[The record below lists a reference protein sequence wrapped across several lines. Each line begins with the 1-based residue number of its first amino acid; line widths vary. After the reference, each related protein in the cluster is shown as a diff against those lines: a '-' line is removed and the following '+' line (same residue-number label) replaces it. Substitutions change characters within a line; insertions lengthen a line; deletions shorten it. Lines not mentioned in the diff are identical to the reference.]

1 MINTELMTNNTV
13 LKDTI
18 DMLFDLSVDD
28 LLEIQSFIKGNRSRN
43 MKDAAA
49 DIGLELFVYQILDP
63 AFICHLS
70 VCRKEAFMNA
80 DHRMLVHKF
89 LTEQHLVDLV
99 SIQPGRRI
107 TFRIHRH
114 P

>member
-1 MINTELMTNNTV
+1 MINTEVMTNNTV

-49 DIGLELFVYQILDP
+49 DIAEFYKP
-63 AFICHLS
+63 
-70 VCRKEAFMNA
+70 
-80 DHRMLVHKF
+80 
-89 LTEQHLVDLV
+89 LTEAEL
-99 SIQPGRRI
+99 IERI
-107 TFRIHRH
+107 DKGIAEADAGMFIDSETMEKELIAEFGL
-114 P
+114 